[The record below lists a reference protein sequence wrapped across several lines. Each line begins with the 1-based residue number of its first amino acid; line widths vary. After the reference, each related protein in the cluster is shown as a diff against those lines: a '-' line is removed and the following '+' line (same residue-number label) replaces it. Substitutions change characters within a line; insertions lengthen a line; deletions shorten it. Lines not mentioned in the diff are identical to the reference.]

1 MIVGD
6 SASHLPVPVAL
17 LAHPALHAERAHWR
31 QIAGC
36 QAICTVC
43 RGARGQASSS
53 VALEPP
59 EPQWR
64 PSWASLGTLWRVA
77 CQCAPLW
84 WRTTRLTPSVCT
96 GALTAGHTHGVRLA
110 RRAARTQDI
119 VWPAGGAGGRE
130 TVLGH
135 QARDTQR
142 RRGPGIAAR
151 GALRPPTTEH
161 PFAASRWRSK
171 FSQGIHHWNL
181 LLALSREISYQNIII
196 HFSQLDTPVMSVFR
210 IISLPARGRR
220 LRRPDLIICLSA

>member
-31 QIAGC
+31 QITGC

-161 PFAASRWRSK
+161 PPGAHAGAQYSHREYII
-171 FSQGIHHWNL
+171 GIHYWH
-181 LLALSREISYQNIII
+181 
-196 HFSQLDTPVMSVFR
+196 
-210 IISLPARGRR
+210 
-220 LRRPDLIICLSA
+220 